1 MDNSKVIATINQLLH
16 NRGIKQEE
24 RLNTLI
30 SLFEKRKNGIL
41 DPAFTDILELIDGF
55 DYSDKDLV
63 QELFMLF
70 GSKLTKYRLDQFY
83 TPITISQFINGFME
97 PNKTAIDPA
106 GGTGDLLLFY
116 NGQKTLWDIDP
127 AVLQLCRFN
136 YELNK
141 QTNYEVVC
149 KNSLAEF
156 EESAGT
162 YDYVT
167 MNPPFGSST
176 TITDKTI
183 LSKFELG
190 NGKKKQEIGIL
201 FVELGLRLLKPDG
214 ILFVIIPAGYAGNI
228 NKQFIEM
235 RELILRNR
243 VIASIEL
250 PKNTFKRSGTGVN
263 TYLWIIQKKNSVTD
277 SYPIFID
284 SIERIGYN
292 LTKSNTPRLYKIIK
306 ETGEQVVENGKL
318 VIDNDLE
325 SCLLKLKKFDEDEV
339 KNTNAYE
346 YVMSNMLTTS
356 ILDVKR
362 YSKSYTTLVN
372 RMKNEGAVKI
382 NTLVKIITATTK
394 IEPTKKYKYIDI
406 GEISSPMYSYKD
418 LYGWELPSRAKYTL
432 KKYDILISK
441 LEGTLSYCVILD
453 DADNYISTNGVAVLR
468 PNNKNALYTLFASVI
483 KKDFAT
489 QHKAYLTGSIMAS
502 LGDKDLG
509 EFWIETKVD
518 ITKTKKIL
526 DTLEDLTALR
536 VNE

>member
-1 MDNSKVIATINQLLH
+1 MDNSKVIGTINQLLH

-30 SLFEKRKNGIL
+30 SLFEKRKNGIV
-41 DPAFTDILELIDGF
+41 DPTFTDILELIDGF

-83 TPITISQFINGFME
+83 TPITISQFINGCME
-97 PNKTAIDPA
+97 PNKKAIDPA

-116 NGQKTLWDIDP
+116 NGHKTLWDIDP

-141 QTNYEVVC
+141 QTNYEVAC

-214 ILFVIIPAGYAGNI
+214 ILFVITPAGYAGNI

-235 RELILRNR
+235 RELLLRNR

-306 ETGEQVVENGKL
+306 ETGEQVIENGKL
-318 VIDNDLE
+318 VVDNDLD

-339 KNTNAYE
+339 KDENAYE
-346 YVMSNMLTTS
+346 YVMSNMLTIS

-362 YSKSYTTLVN
+362 YSKSYTTVVN

-394 IEPTKKYKYIDI
+394 IESTKKYKYIDI

-483 KKDFAT
+483 KKDFAI

-518 ITKTKKIL
+518 VTKTKKIL

>member
-30 SLFEKRKNGIL
+30 SLFEKRKNGIV
-41 DPAFTDILELIDGF
+41 DAAFTDILELIDGF

-116 NGQKTLWDIDP
+116 NGQKKLWDIDP

-141 QTNYEVVC
+141 QTNYEVAC

-235 RELILRNR
+235 RQLILRNR

-263 TYLWIIQKKNSVTD
+263 TYLWIIQKKNTVTD

-306 ETGEQVVENGKL
+306 ETGEQVVKNGKL
-318 VIDNDLE
+318 VVDNDLE
-325 SCLLKLKKFDEDEV
+325 ECLLKLKKFHEDEV
-339 KNTNAYE
+339 TDENAYE

-372 RMKNEGAVKI
+372 RMKIEGAVKI

-483 KKDFAT
+483 KKDFAI

-518 ITKTKKIL
+518 VTKTKKIL

>member
-1 MDNSKVIATINQLLH
+1 MDNSKVIANINQLLH

-30 SLFEKRKNGIL
+30 SLFEKRKNGIV
-41 DPAFTDILELIDGF
+41 DPTFTDILELIDGF

-83 TPITISQFINGFME
+83 TPITISQFINECME
-97 PNKTAIDPA
+97 PNKKAIDPA

-116 NGQKTLWDIDP
+116 NGDKTLWDIDP

-141 QTNYEVVC
+141 QTNYEVAC

-235 RELILRNR
+235 RELLLRNR

-306 ETGEQVVENGKL
+306 ETGEQVVENGEL
-318 VIDNDLE
+318 VVDNDLD

-339 KNTNAYE
+339 KDENAYE
-346 YVMSNMLTTS
+346 YVMSNMLTSS

-362 YSKSYTTLVN
+362 YSKSYTTVVN

-483 KKDFAT
+483 KKDFAI

-518 ITKTKKIL
+518 VTKTKKIL

>member
-30 SLFEKRKNGIL
+30 SLFEKRKNGIV
-41 DPAFTDILELIDGF
+41 DPTFTDILELIDGF

-83 TPITISQFINGFME
+83 TPITISQFINGCME
-97 PNKTAIDPA
+97 PNKKAIDPA

-116 NGQKTLWDIDP
+116 NGDKTLWDIDP

-141 QTNYEVVC
+141 QTNYEVAC

-235 RELILRNR
+235 RELLLRNR

-277 SYPIFID
+277 TYPIFID

-306 ETGEQVVENGKL
+306 ETGEQVVENDKL
-318 VIDNDLE
+318 VVDNDLD

-339 KNTNAYE
+339 KDENAYE

-362 YSKSYTTLVN
+362 YSKSYTTVVN

-483 KKDFAT
+483 KKDFAI

-518 ITKTKKIL
+518 VTKTKKIL
-526 DTLEDLTALR
+526 DTLEDLIALR

>member
-16 NRGIKQEE
+16 NRAIKQEE

-30 SLFEKRKNGIL
+30 SLFEKRKNGIV
-41 DPAFTDILELIDGF
+41 DPTFTYILELIDGF

-83 TPITISQFINGFME
+83 TPITISQFINGYME
-97 PNKTAIDPA
+97 PNKKAIDPA

-116 NGQKTLWDIDP
+116 NGHKTLWDIDP

-141 QTNYEVVC
+141 QTNYEVAC

-228 NKQFIEM
+228 NNQFIEM
-235 RELILRNR
+235 RELLLRNR

-306 ETGEQVVENGKL
+306 ETGEQVVEDGKL
-318 VIDNDLE
+318 AVDNDLD
-325 SCLLKLKKFDEDEV
+325 SCLLKLKKFYEDEV
-339 KNTNAYE
+339 KDENAYE
-346 YVMSNMLTTS
+346 YVMSNMLTSS

-362 YSKSYTTLVN
+362 YSKSYTTVVN

-483 KKDFAT
+483 KKDFAI

-518 ITKTKKIL
+518 VTKTKKIL